1 MSLFLSRLGYR
12 NFRLEQ
18 NVLIFGDT
26 EMDLFFNMVI
36 IIGKKVIYQN
46 RGKRN
51 LYSMRHFETLLELE
65 RESEEIYASNNDT
78 LEMYERKWEM
88 YII

>member
-1 MSLFLSRLGYR
+1 MQIGYQ

-36 IIGKKVIYQN
+36 IIGKKVIYQY
-46 RGKRN
+46 RDIRN
-51 LYSMRHFETLLELE
+51 PYSMRHFERLLEIE
-65 RESEEIYASNNDT
+65 RESEEIYALNNDKVDI
-78 LEMYERKWEM
+78 YEKKWEM
-88 YII
+88 

>member
-1 MSLFLSRLGYR
+1 MR

-26 EMDLFFNMVI
+26 AMDLFFNLVI

-46 RGKRN
+46 RAKRN

-65 RESEEIYASNNDT
+65 RESEEIYAINNDT
-78 LEMYERKWEM
+78 LEMHEKMGDVYS
-88 YII
+88 I